1 MQHFITR
8 FFSLSIFIFL
18 FGCSSGVKKET
29 AVVSES
35 IINTDSA
42 FYQAAEYAPMDAVWL
57 LWPKMQHKNGLLN
70 EQVTK
75 TIIEALAP
83 SVKIK
88 LVVAND
94 SLKQVALQTIPD
106 SLFKNG
112 TVELMSFNY
121 NEFWARDF
129 GPAFVINNKGEKA
142 IADFMFD
149 GWGYGDANSPHTIT
163 DEKLDE
169 NIAAYYK
176 LPVLSSNLVTEGGD
190 HEVNGLGDLI
200 LCEAVELQ
208 RNPNMR
214 KEQIENEC
222 KRLLGIKRFIWMKQ
236 GVRDD
241 DKSTN
246 GPIDGPGNKKYY
258 TVLTT
263 NGHVDEYARFVND
276 STIMLAWIDSLE
288 RTNPIEIETANRM
301 EVNYNILKKATGH
314 NGKHFNIIKIPMPY
328 LVTATM
334 QTGDTVYDILSTLTY
349 TDGSKFPKG
358 KKINVVAAASYCNF
372 LIANNRVLVAKYY
385 KPGMDKKIKLRDEE
399 VQQILQKTFPG
410 KTIIAI
416 DALAI
421 NFGGGGIHCITINE
435 PKAK

>member
-1 MQHFITR
+1 MQNVISR
-8 FFSLSIFIFL
+8 FFRLSIFIFL
-18 FGCSSGVKKET
+18 FGCSSGDKKEQEI
-29 AVVSES
+29 VSES
-35 IINTDSA
+35 ILNTDAA

-57 LWPKMQHKNGLLN
+57 IWPKVQHKKGFTN

-75 TIIEALAP
+75 TIIEALVP

-94 SLKQVALQTIPD
+94 SLKQVALKIIPD
-106 SLFKNG
+106 SLFKKG
-112 TVELMSFNY
+112 AVELMDFNY

-129 GPAFVINNKGEKA
+129 GPAFLINNKGEKA
-142 IADFMFD
+142 MADFMFND
-149 GWGYGDANSPHTIT
+149 WSYADTSNPYAIT

-176 LPVLSSNLVTEGGD
+176 LPLLSTSLVTEGGD
-190 HEVNGLGDLI
+190 HEVNGKGDII

-208 RNPNMR
+208 RNPSLT
-214 KEQIENEC
+214 KVQIENEY
-222 KRLLGIKRFIWMKQ
+222 KRVLGVKRFIWLKQ

-246 GPIDGPGNKKYY
+246 GPIDGLDNKKYY

-276 STIMLAWIDSLE
+276 STIMLAWIDSLDRE
-288 RTNPIEIETANRM
+288 NPIEIETAKRM
-301 EVNYNILKKATGH
+301 EVNYKILKLATDQH
-314 NGKHFNIIKIPMPY
+314 GKHFNLIKIPMPY

-334 QTGDTVYDILSTLTY
+334 QTGDPVYNILSSLTY
-349 TDGSKFPKG
+349 TDGSKFPTG
-358 KKINVVAAASYCNF
+358 KKIDVVAAASYCNF
-372 LIANNRVLVAKYY
+372 LIANDRVLVAKYY
-385 KPGMDKKIKLRDEE
+385 KPGADIKIKIRDEQ
-399 VQQILQKTFPG
+399 VQQVLQKTFPG
-410 KTIIAI
+410 KKIIGI

-421 NFGGGGIHCITINE
+421 NFGGGGMHCITINE
-435 PKAK
+435 PKSK